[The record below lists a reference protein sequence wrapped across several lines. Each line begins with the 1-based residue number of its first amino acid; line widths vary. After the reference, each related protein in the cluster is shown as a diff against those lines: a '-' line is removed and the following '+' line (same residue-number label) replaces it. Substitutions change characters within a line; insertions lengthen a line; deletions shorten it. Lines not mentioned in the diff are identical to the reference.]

1 MAIRYVNIDRAT
13 PMLLPPDLRDW
24 IPDNHLAHF
33 VVEAVEGM
41 DLRNIKVNHR
51 GTGSEQYPPAMMLS
65 LLIYCY
71 AAGVFSSRQIEV
83 ATSENVAVRFITANT
98 HPDHDT
104 ICTFRREN
112 KALLEESFVKVLE
125 LAVELKLV
133 KVGQITVSLDGT
145 KVAAN
150 ASKHAAVSYERAG
163 EQIALLEQEVQQL
176 VAKAEAAD
184 STPLADGL
192 SVPEEIARRQE
203 RKAKLEAAR
212 GVIEQRA
219 KERAQAQK
227 AEVEQKKAVRQAR
240 REGGEKVGGPEPRE
254 PSGQPE
260 GKDQY
265 NFTDPQSRIMKAG
278 GGKDHFEQAYNA
290 QAAVE
295 VDSRL
300 IVGQRVTEAPN
311 DKKELPAT
319 VQAVKTEVVGGVKT
333 VLADSGFYSEAAVK
347 EVEAGGGTI
356 VLAAVE
362 RRNHHRRVEDL
373 EQRMDP
379 PHPGPEAGVMETMRW
394 RLKTSTGQALYKL
407 RQQTV
412 EPVFGIIKE
421 AMGFRRF
428 LLRGLEKVSVEWTLV
443 CVAYNMKRLHRLAVG

>member
-1 MAIRYVNIDRAT
+1 
-13 PMLLPPDLRDW
+13 MLLPPDLRDW
-24 IPDNHLAHF
+24 VPDNHLAHF

-41 DLRNIKVNHR
+41 NLGGVSVNHR
-51 GTGSEQYPPAMMLS
+51 GSGSAQYPPGMMLS

-71 AAGVFSSRQIEV
+71 AAGIFSSRQIELG
-83 ATSENVAVRFITANT
+83 THENVAVRFITGNT

-125 LAVELKLV
+125 LARELKLL

-163 EQIALLEQEVQQL
+163 EQIAQLELEVKQL
-176 VAKAEAAD
+176 MGKAEAAD

-192 SVPEEIARRQE
+192 SVPGEIARRQE
-203 RKAKLEAAR
+203 RKARLEEAR
-212 GVIEQRA
+212 RVIEQRA

-227 AEVEQKKAVRQAR
+227 VEVEQKKAQRQAQ
-240 REGGEKVGGPEPRE
+240 REGGQKVRGPEPQE
-254 PSGQPE
+254 PNEQPG

-295 VDSRL
+295 VESRL
-300 IVGQRVTEAPN
+300 IVGQRVSDAPN
-311 DKKELPAT
+311 DKKELVPT
-319 VQAVKTEVVGGVKT
+319 VQAVQTQVVGGVKT
-333 VLADSGFYSEAAVK
+333 VLADSGFYSQEAVQA
-347 EVEAGGGTI
+347 VEASGDTL
-356 VLAAVE
+356 VMAAVE
-362 RRNHHRRVEDL
+362 RKSHHRTVEDL
-373 EQRMDP
+373 EQRADP
-379 PHPGPEAGVMETMRW
+379 PPPDPEAGMMDTMKW
-394 RLKTSTGQALYKL
+394 RMSIKAGKAIYKL

-428 LLRGLEKVSVEWTLV
+428 MLRGLEKVALEWTLV
-443 CVAYNMKRLHRLAVG
+443 CLSYNVKRLHRMAIG

>member
-1 MAIRYVNIDRAT
+1 
-13 PMLLPPDLRDW
+13 MLLPPDLREW

-41 DLRNIKVNHR
+41 DLRGFKVNER
-51 GTGSEQYPPAMMLS
+51 GTGSEQYPPRMMLS

-71 AAGVFSSRQIEV
+71 AAGIFSSRQIEV
-83 ATSENVAVRFITANT
+83 ATSENVAVRFIAANT

-125 LAVELKLV
+125 LAAQLKLV
-133 KVGQITVSLDGT
+133 KVGQLTVSIDGT

-150 ASKHAAVSYERAG
+150 ASKHAAVSYDRAG
-163 EQIALLEQEVQQL
+163 EQMAQLELEVKQL
-176 VAKAEAAD
+176 VSKAEAAD
-184 STPLADGL
+184 SAPLADGL
-192 SVPEEIARRQE
+192 SVPEEIARRQD
-203 RKAKLEAAR
+203 RHAKLAEAR
-212 GVIEQRA
+212 RVIEQRA

-227 AEVEQKKAVRQAR
+227 AEVEKKRAQRQAQ
-240 REGGEKVGGPEPRE
+240 RERGEKVRGPEPQE
-254 PSGQPE
+254 PSEQPD

-295 VDSRL
+295 VESRL
-300 IVGQRVTEAPN
+300 IVGQRVTDAPN
-311 DKKELPAT
+311 DKKELLPS
-319 VQAVKTEVVGGVKT
+319 VQAVKTEVVGEVAA
-333 VLADSGFYSEAAVK
+333 VLVDSGFYSEGAVK
-347 EVEAGGGTI
+347 VVEANGSVT
-356 VLAAVE
+356 VFAAVE
-362 RRNHHRRVEDL
+362 RKSHHRTVEDL
-373 EQRMDP
+373 EKRSDP
-379 PHPGPEAGVMETMRW
+379 PPPGLEAGMMEMMKW
-394 RLKTSTGQALYKL
+394 RVASMAGKALYKL

-428 LLRGLEKVSVEWTLV
+428 LLRGMEKVSLEWTLV
-443 CVAYNMKRLHRLAVG
+443 CTAYNFKRLHRLTAG

>member
-1 MAIRYVNIDRAT
+1 
-13 PMLLPPDLRDW
+13 MLLPPDVRDW
-24 IPDNHLAHF
+24 VPDNHLAHF
-33 VVEAVEGM
+33 VIEAVEGM
-41 DLRNIKVNHR
+41 NLRGVKVNHR
-51 GTGSEQYPPAMMLS
+51 GTGSEQYPAGMMLS

-71 AAGVFSSRQIEV
+71 AAGIFSSRLIEL
-83 ATSENVAVRFITANT
+83 ATFENVAVRFIAANT

-125 LAVELKLV
+125 LAAELKLL
-133 KVGQITVSLDGT
+133 KVGQITVSVDGT

-150 ASKHAAVSYERAG
+150 ASKHSAVSYQRVK
-163 EQIALLEQEVQQL
+163 QLL
-176 VAKAEAAD
+176 AKAEAAD

-203 RKAKLEAAR
+203 RKTKLEAAR
-212 GVIEQRA
+212 RVIEQRA
-219 KERAQAQK
+219 KERAQTQK
-227 AEVEQKKAVRQAR
+227 AEVEQKKAERQGR
-240 REGGEKVGGPEPRE
+240 REGGEKVRGPEPQE
-254 PSGQPE
+254 PSEQPGE
-260 GKDQY
+260 KDQY

-295 VDSRL
+295 VESRL
-300 IVGQRVTEAPN
+300 VVGQRVTDAPN
-311 DKKELPAT
+311 DKQELLAT
-319 VQAVKTEVVGGVKT
+319 VQAVETEVVGEVET

-347 EVEAGGGTI
+347 AVEANGHTT

-362 RRNHHRRVEDL
+362 RKSHHRTVEDL
-373 EQRMDP
+373 EKRSDP
-379 PHPGPEAGVMETMRW
+379 PPPGPEAGMMETMKW
-394 RLKTSTGQALYKL
+394 RVSTRAGQALYKL

-443 CVAYNMKRLHRLAVG
+443 CVAYNVKRLHRLVVG

>member
-1 MAIRYVNIDRAT
+1 
-13 PMLLPPDLRDW
+13 MLLPPDLRDW

-33 VVEAVEGM
+33 VVEAVQGM
-41 DLRNIKVNHR
+41 DLRGVKVNER
-51 GTGSEQYPPAMMLS
+51 GTGSEQYPPGMMLS

-71 AAGVFSSRQIEV
+71 AAGVFSSRLIEL
-83 ATSENVAVRFITANT
+83 ATSENVAVRFIAANT

-112 KALLEESFVKVLE
+112 KALLEETFVQVLE
-125 LAVELKLV
+125 LAAELKLV
-133 KVGQITVSLDGT
+133 KVGQMTVSVDGT
-145 KVAAN
+145 KMGAN
-150 ASKHAAVSYERAG
+150 ASKHAAVSYDRAG
-163 EQIALLEQEVQQL
+163 EQIAQLKLEVQQL

-184 STPLADGL
+184 SAPLADGL
-192 SVPEEIARRQE
+192 SLPEEIARRQA
-203 RKAKLEAAR
+203 RQAKLEEAR
-212 GVIEQRA
+212 RVIEQRA
-219 KERAQAQK
+219 RERAQALK
-227 AEVEQKKAVRQAR
+227 AEVEEKKAQRQTR
-240 REGGEKVGGPEPRE
+240 RENGETVRGAEPQE
-254 PSGQPE
+254 PSEQPQ

-265 NFTDPQSRIMKAG
+265 NFTDPASRIMKAG

-300 IVGQRVTEAPN
+300 IVGQRVSDAPN
-311 DKKELPAT
+311 DKKELVAT
-319 VQAVKTEVVGGVKT
+319 VAAVKTEVVGAVAA

-347 EVEAGGGTI
+347 AVEADGGPR

-362 RRNHHRRVEDL
+362 RKSHHRTVEDL
-373 EQRMDP
+373 EQRADP
-379 PHPGPEAGVMETMRW
+379 PPPGPEAGVMETMKW
-394 RLKTSTGQALYKL
+394 RLSTQAGQALYKL

-428 LLRGLEKVSVEWTLV
+428 LLRGLEKVSLEWTLV
-443 CVAYNMKRLHRLAVG
+443 CVAYNLKRLHRLAKG

>member
-1 MAIRYVNIDRAT
+1 
-13 PMLLPPDLRDW
+13 MLLPPDLREW

-41 DLRNIKVNHR
+41 DLGGIKVNDR
-51 GTGSEQYPPAMMLS
+51 GTGSEQYPPRMMLS

-71 AAGVFSSRQIEV
+71 AAGIFSSRQIEV
-83 ATSENVAVRFITANT
+83 ATSENVAVRFIAANT

-125 LAVELKLV
+125 LAAELKLL
-133 KVGQITVSLDGT
+133 KVGQLTVSIDGT
-145 KVAAN
+145 KVGAN

-163 EQIALLEQEVQQL
+163 EQMAQLELEVRQL
-176 VAKAEAAD
+176 VTKAEAAD
-184 STPLADGL
+184 SAPLAEGL
-192 SVPEEIARRQE
+192 SVPEEIARRQD
-203 RKAKLEAAR
+203 RHAKLEEAR
-212 GVIEQRA
+212 RVIEQRA

-227 AEVEQKKAVRQAR
+227 AEVEKKKAERQAR
-240 REGGEKVGGPEPRE
+240 RDRGEKVRGPEPQE
-254 PSGQPE
+254 PSEQPE

-295 VDSRL
+295 VESRL
-300 IVGQRVTEAPN
+300 IVGQRVTDAPN
-311 DKKELPAT
+311 DKKELLPT
-319 VQAVKTEVVGGVKT
+319 VQSVKTEVVDGVAAIL
-333 VLADSGFYSEAAVK
+333 VDSGFYSEAGVK
-347 EVEAGGGTI
+347 AVEANGRAT
-356 VLAAVE
+356 VFAAVE
-362 RRNHHRRVEDL
+362 RKSHHRTVEDL
-373 EQRMDP
+373 EKRSDP
-379 PHPGPEAGVMETMRW
+379 PPPGAEAGAMETMKW
-394 RLKTSTGQALYKL
+394 RVSTRAGKALYKL

-428 LLRGLEKVSVEWTLV
+428 LLRGMEKVSLEWTLV
-443 CVAYNMKRLHRLAVG
+443 CVAYNFKRLHRLVAE

>member
-1 MAIRYVNIDRAT
+1 
-13 PMLLPPDLRDW
+13 MLLPPDVRDW
-24 IPDNHLAHF
+24 VPDNHLAHF
-33 VVEAVEGM
+33 VIEAVEGM
-41 DLRNIKVNHR
+41 NLRGVKVNYR
-51 GTGSEQYPPAMMLS
+51 GTGSEQYPPRMMLS

-71 AAGVFSSRQIEV
+71 AAGVFSSRLIEV
-83 ATSENVAVRFITANT
+83 ATFENVAVRYIAGNT

-112 KALLEESFVKVLE
+112 KVLLEESFVKVLE
-125 LAVELKLV
+125 LAAELKLL

-163 EQIALLEQEVQQL
+163 EQIAQLELEVKQL

-203 RKAKLEAAR
+203 RQAKLEEAR
-212 GVIEQRA
+212 RVIEQRA
-219 KERAQAQK
+219 RERAQAQK
-227 AEVEQKKAVRQAR
+227 AEVEQKQAERQAR
-240 REGGEKVGGPEPRE
+240 RESGAKVRGPEPKE
-254 PSGQPE
+254 PSEQPG

-295 VDSRL
+295 VESRL
-300 IVGQRVTEAPN
+300 IVGQRVTDAPN
-311 DKKELPAT
+311 DKRELLAT
-319 VQAVKTEVVGGVKT
+319 VQAVKTEVVGEVET
-333 VLADSGFYSEAAVK
+333 VLADSGFYSEAGVK
-347 EVEAGGGTI
+347 TVEANGHTT

-362 RRNHHRRVEDL
+362 RKSHHRTVEDL
-373 EQRMDP
+373 EQRSDP
-379 PHPGPEAGVMETMRW
+379 LPPGPEAGVMEKMKW
-394 RLKTSTGQALYKL
+394 RMSTSAGQALYKL

-443 CVAYNMKRLHRLAVG
+443 CLAYNVKRLHRLTVG

>member
-1 MAIRYVNIDRAT
+1 
-13 PMLLPPDLRDW
+13 MLLPPDLREW

-41 DLRNIKVNHR
+41 DLRGFKVNER
-51 GTGSEQYPPAMMLS
+51 GTGSEQYPPRMMLS

-71 AAGVFSSRQIEV
+71 AAGIFSSRQIEV
-83 ATSENVAVRFITANT
+83 ATFENVAVRFIAGNT

-104 ICTFRREN
+104 LCTFRREN

-125 LAVELKLV
+125 LAAQLKLV
-133 KVGQITVSLDGT
+133 KVGQLTVSIDGT

-163 EQIALLEQEVQQL
+163 EQMAQLELEVKQL
-176 VAKAEAAD
+176 VSKAEAAD
-184 STPLADGL
+184 SAPLADGL
-192 SVPEEIARRQE
+192 SVPEEIARRQD
-203 RKAKLEAAR
+203 RHAKLAEAR
-212 GVIEQRA
+212 RVIEQRA

-227 AEVEQKKAVRQAR
+227 AEVEKKRAQRQAQ
-240 REGGEKVGGPEPRE
+240 RERGEKVRGPEPQD
-254 PSGQPE
+254 PSERPD

-295 VDSRL
+295 VESRL
-300 IVGQRVTEAPN
+300 IVGQRVTDAPN
-311 DKKELPAT
+311 DKKELLPS
-319 VQAVKTEVVGGVKT
+319 VQAVKTEVVGEVAA
-333 VLADSGFYSEAAVK
+333 VLVDSGYYSEAAVNV
-347 EVEAGGGTI
+347 VEANGSVT
-356 VLAAVE
+356 VFAAVE
-362 RRNHHRRVEDL
+362 RKSHHRTVEDL
-373 EQRMDP
+373 EKRSDP
-379 PHPGPEAGVMETMRW
+379 PPPGSEAGAMEMMKW
-394 RLKTSTGQALYKL
+394 RVASTAGKALYKL

-428 LLRGLEKVSVEWTLV
+428 LLRGMEKVSLEWTLV
-443 CVAYNMKRLHRLAVG
+443 CTAYNFKRLHRLTAG